1 MVSTLMYQATGS
13 VWPVIGLL
21 IGMCAVSILCLLVAP
36 QHVDHADDESVGDL
50 GAARARATS

>member
-1 MVSTLMYQATGS
+1 

-36 QHVDHADDESVGDL
+36 QHVDHVDGESDESVGDL
-50 GAARARATS
+50 GAARAGASS